1 MTRNAVVRLVAAMLV
16 GMTSIV
22 TLGAYQE
29 LRASWALAD
38 TAAVGVGSI
47 VVHDRLARRSLWP
60 TSSSGRS

>member
-1 MTRNAVVRLVAAMLV
+1 MLV